1 MAPKRSRS
9 RDSEKVS
16 ASPKPQRRRADR
28 PRPSAEWVEIPPDEL
43 EPAKAPRLRGVL
55 RGLDPKAVLT
65 PPATKGAKT
74 ASFDDDDEE
83 LPGLRSSLRE
93 GRNTVAIY
101 SAKYHPMD
109 DVTRPKRAERITGR
123 RARVDLSDDESN
135 GTEPNLGNDDDS
147 DVTIDDDDSGMRV
160 GATQH
165 SPDPGATRHSKRS
178 EARKAVI
185 YNAKC
190 HPQDYALPGFRTRRL
205 ARQGATRPRSSKRS
219 AREDEVD
226 DVSDG
231 HGAEVETVEISS
243 SVEESESDAEGDQID
258 RPEIGNSDASQTLSA
273 SPGRSPAVPRRS
285 YRNALPGEPRRPRLQ
300 NAASDVDAI
309 HIGQYLT
316 GHGYH
321 GQDDDPLQLF
331 AEAESP
337 KSSRTISKAIRGAEE
352 YLSQTI
358 APYGPDDPAASS
370 EVQPSK
376 PAALAIVRPYS
387 TQRPATQLPADPP
400 TRDSALESSH
410 SPNRSP
416 APQRSIFRSI
426 SAPAKTSS
434 PVRPNVPN
442 DHDETTVPAGIDT
455 AITDTAILSLLNTTG
470 AVETSSNVPQT
481 TASKA
486 NRASSAAIRTS
497 CTIHNSKIYNSAH
510 SRVASSTTIRRSTDG
525 SIGSRE
531 EMPPSSHFEDA
542 FVPDIPPG
550 ITGGYTLSQLEKP
563 DSTTGDSLDDLT
575 EYCNVNGIP
584 TSAQVPIDDPRP
596 TTSNQ
601 RPALQPIDGNI
612 SCPRSIFGPYNDE
625 TMAQPAVL
633 KQS

>member
-28 PRPSAEWVEIPPDEL
+28 PRPSTEWVEIPPDEL

-65 PPATKGAKT
+65 PPATKGAKK

-101 SAKYHPMD
+101 SAK
-109 DVTRPKRAERITGR
+109 
-123 RARVDLSDDESN
+123 VDLSDDESN
-135 GTEPNLGNDDDS
+135 ETEPNFGNDDDS

-190 HPQDYALPGFRTRRL
+190 HPQDYALPGFRTRHL

-219 AREDEVD
+219 AREDKVD
-226 DVSDG
+226 DVIDG

-243 SVEESESDAEGDQID
+243 SVEESESDAEDDQID
-258 RPEIGNSDASQTLSA
+258 RPEIANSDASQTLSA

-285 YRNALPGEPRRPRLQ
+285 YRNALPGEPRRRRLQ

-309 HIGQYLT
+309 HIGKYLT

-337 KSSRTISKAIRGAEE
+337 KSSRTISKATRGAEE
-352 YLSQTI
+352 YLGQTN
-358 APYGPDDPAASS
+358 APYGPDDPAALS

-400 TRDSALESSH
+400 TRDSLLESSH

-416 APQRSIFRSI
+416 APQRSVFRPI
-426 SAPAKTSS
+426 NAPAKTSS

-442 DHDETTVPAGIDT
+442 DHDETIVTAGIDT
-455 AITDTAILSLLNTTG
+455 AVTDTAIVSLLNTTG
-470 AVETSSNVPQT
+470 A
-481 TASKA
+481 
-486 NRASSAAIRTS
+486 
-497 CTIHNSKIYNSAH
+497 
-510 SRVASSTTIRRSTDG
+510 
-525 SIGSRE
+525 
-531 EMPPSSHFEDA
+531 
-542 FVPDIPPG
+542 
-550 ITGGYTLSQLEKP
+550 LEKS

-575 EYCNVNGIP
+575 EYCNVDGIP
-584 TSAQVPIDDPRP
+584 TSAQVPTEDPRP

-612 SCPRSIFGPYNDE
+612 SRPRSIFGPFNDE